1 MRDTVY
7 GDKFKISKQV
17 RSQVPPEE
25 NERLGETFPPPTSR
39 TGLIKITDIS
49 MKKIEKK
56 GKDDK

>member
-1 MRDTVY
+1 MY

-25 NERLGETFPPPTSR
+25 NERLGETSPPPPTSR